1 MNRLSIAAR
10 NSVSD
15 SPLRE
20 YWSKSPFGLRAGT
33 TAALLVAGLMFAL
46 RALLHAEPPN
56 LTGTYMADDGG
67 IYFVQQSGNTFWWAG
82 MSLDQ
87 GLSADKVW
95 HRGLSFT
102 NVFRGTINSDN
113 TIVGDWS
120 DVTRGTILQSGTLTV
135 KIGSSGGVT
144 QLTKLAATGGF
155 GATSWTQTDPL
166 GDVSFTGTD
175 LQATL
180 DIIDRFDLVVKNDGS
195 SLHDNLK
202 PYRDQTVFY
211 GRVVNSHI
219 DYLSEGLVVESEIPH
234 VNYGVNFP
242 TPIKAFGFTYL
253 DFGGLDRT
261 LHEFFVDEGTGD
273 ADFDVR
279 LKVDQNKLEP
289 DFYTTGWGDRTYGP
303 EVFNLK
309 LNDASTHQKLNYAGS
324 DAYMGLETSMFSKVT
339 IPEYSLL
346 PGWADADGNSVLVN
360 GRPINGFKLSPT
372 PPPYCDF
379 VQPCPYLDAP
389 DPETLLKNGLFVSK
403 AGIALGNLLESAY
416 GDGKIPPGEGGGT
429 YLRVTGTLI
438 LDCGHFVDLRGHTC
452 FDGDNNNPDDD
463 ANDVSTHQNQEI
475 HPVYSIDIIN
485 YPFRP
490 EDLAVDARRN
500 LTGAWGGSDGSTYY
514 VRQIG
519 NTIWW
524 LGQMRDRQPIQRGT
538 SSPIIGTY
546 QLQVAFNA
554 GDPACSSNQC
564 WAFATVFKGT
574 INAVGDTVEGDWAGV
589 PQSTSAGSTGGHMK
603 FYVYNHKIIV
613 PATASIFPVTIEKMY
628 NPEDATPPQST
639 LTIGTPQ
646 YPAGASQ
653 PFVTAATPFTV
664 TATDGGS
671 GVQNV
676 WYRFFPN
683 GSANPPSYTSVIG
696 SSVTFHLSG
705 PDGLYEV
712 DTYATDNA
720 GNDEASAHVQLV
732 YLDNTAPVATISAP
746 AAQQYGHSDSFTIS
760 YSVSDGTG
768 SGVKS
773 AVPNIDGVT
782 TLKDNTP
789 VANNQ
794 KVYLLTALM
803 LGTHTFTV
811 NSVDNLNNAGSNS
824 VTFSIVVT
832 PDSIKGDVNQFLNS
846 GKIKNSGEAN
856 SLLAKLN
863 AAASARARGDCES
876 AANNYQA
883 FINELQAQSGKG
895 VDAAAAAIMIAD
907 AQYLIAHCP

>member
-1 MNRLSIAAR
+1 MKNLRLILHSTGDR
-10 NSVSD
+10 GS
-15 SPLRE
+15 RFR
-20 YWSKSPFGLRAGT
+20 FGLRAGT
-33 TAALLVAGLMFAL
+33 TAALLMTGLIFAF
-46 RALLHAEPPN
+46 RALLYAQSLN

-67 IYFVQQSGNTFWWAG
+67 IYFVQQSGNTLWWAG
-82 MSLDQ
+82 LSVDP

-113 TIVGDWS
+113 TITGDWS

-135 KIGSSGGVT
+135 KIGNSGGVT
-144 QLTKLAATGGF
+144 QFTKLAATGGF

-166 GDVSFTGTD
+166 NDASFTGTD

-180 DIIDRFDLVVKNDGS
+180 DIIDRFDLVTKNDGS

-234 VNYGVNFP
+234 VNYGVNFSP
-242 TPIKAFGFTYL
+242 PVKAFDFTYL
-253 DFGGLDRT
+253 NFGGLDRT
-261 LHEFFVDEGTGD
+261 FHEFFVEEGTGD

-279 LKVDQNKLEP
+279 LKVDQDKLEP
-289 DFYTTGWGDRTYGP
+289 NFYTTGWGDRTYGP

-389 DPETLLKNGLFVSK
+389 DPATLLQQGLFVSR

-416 GDGKIPPGEGGGT
+416 GDGNIPPGDGAGT
-429 YLRVTGTLI
+429 YVRVTGTLI

-490 EDLAVDARRN
+490 EDLAVDARKN

-546 QLQVAFNA
+546 QLQAAFNA

-564 WAFATVFKGT
+564 WAFATVFKGS
-574 INAVGDTVEGDWAGV
+574 INAAGDTVEGDWAGV
-589 PQSTSAGSTGGHMK
+589 PQSTSAGSNGGHMK
-603 FYVYNHKIIV
+603 FYVYNHKILV
-613 PATASIFPVTIEKMY
+613 PATSSIFPVTIEKMY
-628 NPEDATPPQST
+628 NPEDTTPPQST
-639 LTIGTPQ
+639 LTIGPPQ
-646 YPAGASQ
+646 YPVGSSQ
-653 PFVTAATPFTV
+653 PFVTTATPFTV

-676 WYRFFPN
+676 WYRFFPS
-683 GSANPPSYTSVIG
+683 GSSNPPSYTSVTG
-696 SSVTFHLSG
+696 SSATFYISG
-705 PDGLYEV
+705 SDGLYEV

-720 GNDEASAHVQLV
+720 GNDEAPAHSQVV
-732 YLDNTAPVATISAP
+732 YLDNTAPMATIVRPTAT
-746 AAQQYGHSDSFTIS
+746 QYLHSDSFTIS
-760 YSVSDGTG
+760 YTVSDGTG

-773 AVPNIDGVT
+773 ATPNIDSLT
-782 TLKDNTP
+782 TLHDGTTP
-789 VANNQ
+789 VTVANGLTV
-794 KVYLLTALM
+794 KLLTELTV
-803 LGTHTFTV
+803 GTHTFNV
-811 NSVDNLNNAGSNS
+811 YSVDNINNAGTNS

-832 PDSIKGDVNQFLNS
+832 AQSIIADVKYFRSIGAITQDEATSLLSKLNSAAKARAKGDC
-846 GKIKNSGEAN
+846 A
-856 SLLAKLN
+856 N
-863 AAASARARGDCES
+863 AATIYTS
-876 AANNYQA
+876 
-883 FINELQAQSGKG
+883 FISELQAQSGKK
-895 VDAAAAAIMIAD
+895 VSAQAATIMIAD